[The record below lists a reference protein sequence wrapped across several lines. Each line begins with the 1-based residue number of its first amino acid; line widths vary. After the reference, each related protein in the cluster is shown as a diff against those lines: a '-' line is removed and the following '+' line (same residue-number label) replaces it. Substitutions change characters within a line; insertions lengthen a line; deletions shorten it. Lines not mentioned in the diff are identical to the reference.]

1 MNHSN
6 LHKTASYICF
16 TYKCHTD
23 LGSLIGNFDF
33 ENSKVWDFC
42 NFPVTLL
49 LREINFAEFRVPK
62 TAVSTILETLNFDF
76 WKNVTLKNVKSS
88 KNSNSELL
96 KWSKWQ
102 FLGLQK

>member
-1 MNHSN
+1 M
-6 LHKTASYICF
+6 
-16 TYKCHTD
+16 YKCHTD

-33 ENSKVWDFC
+33 ENSIVWDFC
-42 NFPVTLL
+42 NFPVTLI
-49 LREINFAEFRVPK
+49 LREINFREPK
-62 TAVSTILETLNFDF
+62 TVVLTILETFDFDF